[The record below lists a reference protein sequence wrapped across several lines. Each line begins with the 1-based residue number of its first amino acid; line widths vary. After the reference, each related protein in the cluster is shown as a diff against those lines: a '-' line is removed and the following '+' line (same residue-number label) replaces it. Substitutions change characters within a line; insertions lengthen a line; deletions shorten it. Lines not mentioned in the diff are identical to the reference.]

1 MSTSAPSESMSTSTF
16 PVDERLLSAIP
27 GAAPAGADLSY
38 DPELERISAELEK
51 LASIEGGLP
60 DWSLVEAE
68 SARLLRER
76 SKDLRL
82 MSWWVAGR
90 AHTAGWSALGTALST
105 YLELARAY
113 WPTLYPPPSRVR
125 ARAGQVEWLWNA
137 LGKRIAQ
144 LSPQAGDASNVRALE
159 PLVASLASFFAE
171 QLKGADPG
179 ISQIRTALREKIR
192 ALPEPI
198 AAPAAVPAPVPVE
211 ETSEPSPETSREPA
225 SDSPALLPPPHLA
238 GAPRALPPLPSLPST
253 PARSGSSNGVA
264 GRPPAAAPP
273 PEIAVAAVDAS
284 SLAGLEQTQDAA
296 RPLRDPLTTLAH
308 HARKHAPESP
318 WGYRMLRTALWL
330 TVEQAPFAEGGKTPL
345 RGPKAQDREL
355 LERLA
360 QSSQWDALLEAS
372 EDAAGTHVFWLDPH
386 RYSALALEN
395 KGPAFAAA
403 RRALVRE
410 VSALVERVPGL
421 TALTFSN
428 GTPFATAV
436 TTDWLAAELAAFSG
450 GARESR
456 ESPGEDEEAAAL
468 AELERTPRDVR
479 DARLDEALAV
489 ALGASRRLT
498 SPRARFKIT
507 LAVAKRAR
515 AAERHDLALALY
527 EQLAASVDDTLSAWE
542 PALCAEALNGLLGAL
557 TSLSTKS
564 PPTARADATSPSPGS
579 GAAPLELRCQGLFRR
594 LLALDPRTAL
604 LARKASI

>member
-1 MSTSAPSESMSTSTF
+1 MSSSAF
-16 PVDERLLSAIP
+16 PIDTQLLSAIP

-51 LASIEGGLP
+51 LASMEGGLP

-90 AHTAGWSALGTALST
+90 AHTAGWSALGAALST

-113 WPTLYPPPSRVR
+113 WPTLYPPQSRVR
-125 ARAGQVEWLWNA
+125 ARAGQVEWLWSA

-144 LSPQAGDASNVRALE
+144 LSTQAGDAASVRALE

-192 ALPEPI
+192 ALPEPV
-198 AAPAAVPAPVPVE
+198 AAPIAVPAASPVE
-211 ETSEPSPETSREPA
+211 ETSEASPETSREPGT
-225 SDSPALLPPPHLA
+225 DTPALSPPPHLPGA
-238 GAPRALPPLPSLPST
+238 GRPLPPLPSLPST
-253 PARSGSSNGVA
+253 PARPVSSNGSA
-264 GRPPAAAPP
+264 TRPQVLAPP
-273 PEIAVAAVDAS
+273 PEIAVAAVDAA
-284 SLAGLEQTQDAA
+284 SLAGLEQIQDAA

-330 TVEQAPFAEGGKTPL
+330 TVEQPPFAEGGKTPL
-345 RGPKAQDREL
+345 RGPKTQDREL

-410 VSALVERVPGL
+410 VSALVDRVPGL
-421 TALTFSN
+421 TALAFSN
-428 GTPFATAV
+428 GTPFATAE
-436 TTDWLAAELAAFSG
+436 TTDWLAAELSAASG
-450 GARESR
+450 GAREPHESR
-456 ESPGEDEEAAAL
+456 ESPDEGEEAAAL

-489 ALGASRRLT
+489 ALGASRRLA
-498 SPRARFKIT
+498 SPRARFKTT

-542 PALCAEALNGLLGAL
+542 PALSAEALNGLLGAL

-564 PPTARADATSPSPGS
+564 PPTARTDVTSSSPGS
-579 GAAPLELRCQGLFRR
+579 GAATLELRCQALFRS
-594 LLALDPRTAL
+594 LLALDPHTAL